1 MNPHDHHIDQADRIA
16 GGIQGAARLIGDML
30 TASAD
35 PALSDHD
42 RDRLTGVFPVSCVAL
57 VIEAAAA
64 ELGRHIEWLAKE
76 NAACSTSASG
86 AEDDSAN
93 GYRVGQPHERV

>member
-1 MNPHDHHIDQADRIA
+1 MNPHDFHLDQADRISGA
-16 GGIQGAARLIGDML
+16 IQGAARLIGDML

-76 NAACSTSASG
+76 NASG
-86 AEDDSAN
+86 EAGVEDFAN
-93 GYRVGQPHERV
+93 NGDLAGAPYEPV

>member
-1 MNPHDHHIDQADRIA
+1 MNPHDHHIDQADRISGA
-16 GGIQGAARLIGDML
+16 IQGAARLIGDML

-76 NAACSTSASG
+76 NATWQGGVQDCANNGDLAG
-86 AEDDSAN
+86 APYDES
-93 GYRVGQPHERV
+93 